1 MADLTDTTRPSS
13 TPRDQTYRRPGQL
26 TLRVISGP
34 DLGETV
40 VTKDRIILG
49 RSRTADLVLDHPSV
63 SSAHAELRVGNQ
75 GIEVRDLGST
85 NGTRVGRVAVLH
97 VRVEPGAII
106 AVGDCEVLIASVD
119 EVEAPIASEDC
130 LGPMLGGSAPIREVF
145 ARIRKIAAT
154 PLDVLVTG
162 ETGTGKE
169 LASQAIHSL
178 SNRAEHPMVT
188 LDCSTLAKSLT
199 EAAIFG
205 YRKGAY
211 TGALTDTAGY
221 VETADGSTLFLDE
234 IGELPLDV
242 QAKLLRVLDLREVT
256 RLGETRA
263 RTVDIRVVAATNR
276 DLIKMVADGVFREDL
291 YYRLSRARIELPPLR
306 RRREDIYPLAKSFVE
321 EVAKARNTRIELHR
335 ETRDML
341 DSYPWPGNVRE
352 LLNAMR
358 YAAHTVEGDTIA
370 LSDIVL
376 GGPLTASEIDRLCAL
391 PYKKAHIEF
400 DRVYLPRALRAA
412 KGIQAV
418 CARNIKLK
426 RPTLRRH
433 LESMGML
440 SIDDLGDD

>member
-1 MADLTDTTRPSS
+1 MTDLTDATRPS
-13 TPRDQTYRRPGQL
+13 PHQTYRRPGQL
-26 TLRVISGP
+26 TLRVVSGP
-34 DLGETV
+34 TPSQPIV
-40 VTKDRIILG
+40 VAKDRIVIG

-63 SSAHAELRVGNQ
+63 SSAHVELRVGSQ

-85 NGTRVGRVAVLH
+85 NGTRIGRVSILH

-106 AVGDCEVLIASVD
+106 AVGDCEVLIASVG
-119 EVEAPIASEDC
+119 EIEAPISSENR
-130 LGPMLGGSAPIREVF
+130 LGPMLGSSATIREVF

-154 PLDVLVTG
+154 PLDVLITG

-169 LASQAIHSL
+169 LATRAIHSL
-178 SNRAEHPMVT
+178 SDRSKRSMVT
-188 LDCSTLAKSLT
+188 LDCSTLAKDLI
-199 EAAIFG
+199 EATIFG

-211 TGALTDTAGY
+211 TGALADTAGY

-234 IGELPLDV
+234 IGELPLDL

-276 DLIKMVADGVFREDL
+276 DLIKMVADGLFREDL
-291 YYRLSRARIELPPLR
+291 YHRMSRARIELPPLR
-306 RRREDIYPLAKSFVE
+306 RRREDIYPLAQFFVD
-321 EVAKARNTRIELHR
+321 EVARARDVKIELHDKTK
-335 ETRDML
+335 EL
-341 DSYPWPGNVRE
+341 LENYPWPGNVRE

-358 YAAHTVEGDTIA
+358 YAAHTVEGSTIT
-370 LSDIVL
+370 LEDIIL

-391 PYKKAHIEF
+391 PYKKAHFEF

-418 CARNIKLK
+418 CARNIDIA
-426 RPTLRRH
+426 RSTLRRH
-433 LESMGML
+433 LKTMNMF
-440 SIDDLGDD
+440 SIDDLEDD